1 MLKKI
6 WIVIVSVTTLLLTGC
21 NFDGE
26 EYKTPDRQAKDLQS
40 DIMKCFINQD
50 KETLKSFFSEYVID
64 NYADIDTQIDEA
76 FDFIDG
82 EIVSY
87 DEPFSR
93 ATGPMDEKSYG
104 ATTDNII
111 TDKGTK
117 YRIIFAGMLT
127 DDENPDYVG
136 VNSIKIINLTQ
147 ADLPETDDTQEEA
160 EPHII
165 YIGEDFI

>member
-6 WIVIVSVTTLLLTGC
+6 CIVIISVTTLLLTGC
-21 NFDGE
+21 NFDSV
-26 EYKTPDRQAKDLQS
+26 EYKTPDQKAEERQN
-40 DIMKCFINQD
+40 DIMQCFINKD
-50 KETLKSFFSEYVID
+50 KGTLKSYFSEYVID
-64 NYADIDTQIDEA
+64 NHTDIDTQIDEA

-87 DEPFSR
+87 DEPFARTTRNSER
-93 ATGPMDEKSYG
+93 QSYG
-104 ATTDNII
+104 ATTENII
-111 TDKGTK
+111 TDKGTE
-117 YRIIFAGMLT
+117 YWIVFAGTLT